1 LLHQTLKKKTMNYIS
16 KLKTENENLK
26 NQFEFIDKQIV
37 NKLSYLQSEKF
48 RGFENNYVNAEE
60 VQRMLYELRQMLM
73 TEL

>member
-1 LLHQTLKKKTMNYIS
+1 MNYIS

>member
-1 LLHQTLKKKTMNYIS
+1 MLHQTLKKKTMNYIS